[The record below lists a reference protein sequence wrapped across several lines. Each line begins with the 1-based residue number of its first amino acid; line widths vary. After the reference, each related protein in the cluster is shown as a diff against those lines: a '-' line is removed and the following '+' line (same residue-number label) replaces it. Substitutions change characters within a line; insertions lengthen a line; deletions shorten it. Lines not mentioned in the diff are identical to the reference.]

1 MPTLYL
7 FADTNL
13 FLQYKPLHEIYWS
26 GLGDFDHIEI
36 VVCPT
41 VQREIDALKDG
52 REGRRSDRARRV
64 ASTFLNIA
72 QHGPQ
77 EHRAAS
83 PRVTLELYA
92 TSQPNKDLAGQLDY
106 NQNDDRIIG
115 HLAQFRVDNPSA
127 DARLLTGDSGPILKA
142 RTLDIPWILAP

>member
-52 REGRRSDRARRV
+52 REGRRSDQSQEGREHFPQHCPTRPPGAQSSLTSCHARIVRNL
-64 ASTFLNIA
+64 AA
-72 QHGPQ
+72 Q
-77 EHRAAS
+77 
-83 PRVTLELYA
+83 
-92 TSQPNKDLAGQLDY
+92 
-106 NQNDDRIIG
+106 
-115 HLAQFRVDNPSA
+115 
-127 DARLLTGDSGPILKA
+127 
-142 RTLDIPWILAP
+142 

>member
-7 FADTNL
+7 FADSNL
-13 FLQYKPLHEIYWS
+13 FLHYKPLNQIDWS
-26 GLGDFDHIEI
+26 TLSDFDDIEV
-36 VVCPT
+36 VVCRT

-64 ASTFLNIA
+64 ASTLLEIA

-83 PRVTLELYA
+83 PRVVLNLYGA
-92 TSQPNKDLAGQLDY
+92 SQPKQDL
-106 NQNDDRIIG
+106 I
-115 HLAQFRVDNPSA
+115 PS
-127 DARLLTGDSGPILKA
+127 
-142 RTLDIPWILAP
+142 